1 MDGFLIRFRA
11 NRRFL
16 SARAGV
22 GSIARLSSRKELEA
36 RRARTFAAA
45 TRELHKVV
53 RLLQRLA
60 ETGAQSPRA
69 AARSGE
75 ITAADVQAILAAR
88 RLRELCLGPE
98 VGDVAWG
105 LLLEAFAARLEG
117 RLVALTS
124 LGAAEG
130 IPRSTAHRWTRW
142 LIDRGLLSG
151 HADPG
156 DDRITLVGLT
166 DDAAERL
173 RSFLKNASSLSRW
186 AA

>member
-1 MDGFLIRFRA
+1 M
-11 NRRFL
+11 
-16 SARAGV
+16 
-22 GSIARLSSRKELEA
+22 GSIAKQFT
-36 RRARTFAAA
+36 RRDAEVRRTQTLASA

-53 RLLQRLA
+53 RLLRHLA
-60 ETGAQSPRA
+60 QTGAPPRTA
-69 AARSGE
+69 GRRSA

-98 VGDVAWG
+98 VGDVAWA
-105 LLLEAFAARLEG
+105 LLLEAFAAHLEG

-142 LIDRGLLSG
+142 LLDQGLLSS
-151 HADPG
+151 HPDPG
-156 DDRITLVGLT
+156 DDRITLVGLS
-166 DDAAERL
+166 DDAAERVRTYL
-173 RSFLKNASSLSRW
+173 ANALSLSRW

>member
-1 MDGFLIRFRA
+1 MEV
-11 NRRFL
+11 RRT
-16 SARAGV
+16 
-22 GSIARLSSRKELEA
+22 
-36 RRARTFAAA
+36 RTLASA

-53 RLLQRLA
+53 RLLRHLA
-60 ETGAQSPRA
+60 ESGAPQPRS
-69 AARSGE
+69 SGRGAE

-98 VGDVAWG
+98 VGDVAWA

-142 LIDRGLLSG
+142 LIDRGLLSSE
-151 HADPG
+151 ADPG
-156 DDRITLVGLT
+156 DDRITLVGLS
-166 DDAAERL
+166 DDAAGRVSTYL
-173 RSFLKNASSLSRW
+173 ANALSLSRW

>member
-1 MDGFLIRFRA
+1 MQKGEWVIVRQ
-11 NRRFL
+11 
-16 SARAGV
+16 
-22 GSIARLSSRKELEA
+22 SSRRDVEV
-36 RRARTFAAA
+36 RRTRTFAAA

-53 RLLQRLA
+53 RLLRQFS
-60 ETGAQSPRA
+60 EGGAPRP
-69 AARSGE
+69 AARPRQ

-88 RLRELCLGPE
+88 RLRDLCLGPE

-105 LLLEAFAARLEG
+105 LLLEAFAEHLDG
-117 RLVALTS
+117 RRVALTS

-142 LIDRGLLSG
+142 LLDRGLLSS
-151 HADPG
+151 HADPA

-166 DDAAERL
+166 DDAAERIRAYL
-173 RSFLKNASSLSRW
+173 ANALSLSRW

>member
-1 MDGFLIRFRA
+1 MREIEV
-11 NRRFL
+11 RRT
-16 SARAGV
+16 
-22 GSIARLSSRKELEA
+22 
-36 RRARTFAAA
+36 RTVAAA
-45 TRELHKVV
+45 TRELQKVV
-53 RLLQRLA
+53 RLLRA
-60 ETGAQSPRA
+60 FARTEAPRP
-69 AARSGE
+69 ARRAE

-98 VGDVAWG
+98 VGDVAWA
-105 LLLEAFAARLEG
+105 LLLEALAARLEG

-130 IPRSTAHRWTRW
+130 IPRSTAHRWTRA
-142 LIDRGLLSG
+142 LIDRGLLAG

-166 DDAAERL
+166 DEAAERL
-173 RSFLKNASSLSRW
+173 RAFLTNASSLARW